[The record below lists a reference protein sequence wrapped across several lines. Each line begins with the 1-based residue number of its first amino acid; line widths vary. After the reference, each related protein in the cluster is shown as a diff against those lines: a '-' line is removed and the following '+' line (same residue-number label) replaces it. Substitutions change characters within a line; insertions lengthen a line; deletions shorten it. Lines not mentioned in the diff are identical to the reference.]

1 MHHGFPEKASLLPSE
16 TSWLGECGKLMNQGQ
31 NQCLNPSITP
41 KLCDELSVMAK
52 SIFSTRSFSEN
63 LHPVAA
69 ESILK
74 VMSSNSLRV
83 ARDSENI
90 LNVGN
95 TRCFPSIENDWPI
108 TSNPTLG

>member
-1 MHHGFPEKASLLPSE
+1 MVGRMWQTNEQGTESMFKSSH
-16 TSWLGECGKLMNQGQ
+16 TS
-31 NQCLNPSITP
+31 SIQQTP
-41 KLCDELSVMAK
+41 KLCDVLSVMAK

-95 TRCFPSIENDWPI
+95 TRCFPSIENDWTI
-108 TSNPTLG
+108 